1 MEDSLSKRESGRFAM
16 RHAIR
21 LSKHNPVKLDLT
33 WNVLDNSKFEEN
45 QKKLQLQKLFQIT
58 PYFFINFLGIFIT
71 T

>member
-1 MEDSLSKRESGRFAM
+1 MEDSLSKREPGRFAM

-33 WNVLDNSKFEEN
+33 WKFEEN

-58 PYFFINFLGIFIT
+58 PYFFTNFLGIFIT